1 MNMVAATPIYDKNPS
16 EIFVQKQRPS
26 DLVAWYIELGL
37 DINPQGRGI
46 ICPCPGAIYMYKSIK
61 IHTRTKCQV
70 SYRTNGPVVLRSHKL
85 VKI

>member
-37 DINPQGRGI
+37 NINPQGRGLSAPALVLYTCI
-46 ICPCPGAIYMYKSIK
+46 KALKYIPGPSV
-61 IHTRTKCQV
+61 R
-70 SYRTNGPVVLRSHKL
+70 
-85 VKI
+85 